1 MGGLGTLEG
10 GVPVEVRIGR
20 RRVQATAEA
29 FAISQL
35 ITEALTAI
43 VRDHRPYGR
52 RAHIHVGADGTPG
65 PGDGARF
72 SLAFSDPGKDRDRD
86 STSSSRWRHCAD
98 NRCFFVH
105 RS

>member
-1 MGGLGTLEG
+1 MEGLGTLEG
-10 GVPVEVRIGR
+10 GVPVEVRMRG

-52 RAHIHVGADGTPG
+52 WAHIHVGADGTPD
-65 PGDGARF
+65 PGDVAAEIARRRI
-72 SLAFSDPGKDRDRD
+72 LVRVQLPGEGP
-86 STSSSRWRHCAD
+86 
-98 NRCFFVH
+98 